1 MTTIKTNDYE
11 NDLTK
16 SVSNETQ
23 KMCSDTFKEI
33 KLLAVRMEQYKNQ
46 IRLNEF
52 KLGALLKDHDL
63 LSESRKNFKETDE
76 VKIFIKSIV
85 NKIEEV
91 RAELCVDTHFIRDL
105 NNLTSFDYYKKQK
118 VSA

>member
-1 MTTIKTNDYE
+1 MQKRIRDY
-11 NDLTK
+11 K
-16 SVSNETQ
+16 
-23 KMCSDTFKEI
+23 DT
-33 KLLAVRMEQYKNQ
+33 

-63 LSESRKNFKETDE
+63 LIHSRKKFKETDE
-76 VKIFIKSIV
+76 LTSIV

-105 NNLTSFDYYKKQK
+105 NISCP
-118 VSA
+118 S